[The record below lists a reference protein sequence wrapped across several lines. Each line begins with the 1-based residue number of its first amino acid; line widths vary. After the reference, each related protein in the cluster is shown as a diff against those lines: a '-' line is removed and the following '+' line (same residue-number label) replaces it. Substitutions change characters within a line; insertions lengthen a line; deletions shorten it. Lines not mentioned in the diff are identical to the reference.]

1 MKTDSTS
8 YVKALVGCQRV
19 LVLHS
24 KERNLKMGNWLLKSG
39 LVALVLGA
47 SIVGCGAR
55 MEIAKE
61 TILEQIDSVLGATDV
76 KRKEIELS
84 LVKFEQGIEVVR
96 RAKITAEVKR
106 DQMGRKMESLSDQ
119 IQRIDKTLTSLGTQ
133 LVKESEADSSGEKQ
147 ESSKRS
153 IDRLVRHRKD
163 LSKQRQSFAT
173 VDKTL
178 TTVHDSLAQRQAQYE
193 TRLAEINGMLSVI
206 DAERIAFVT
215 MKEAG
220 QVMPSG
226 DDSLAL
232 GLSKLTEDID
242 SLHSTIKIDLR
253 MEEERWKE
261 IEQQGNVDLVEDTLV
276 NGQTTD
282 DYLARIAEVTG
293 SKQ

>member
-1 MKTDSTS
+1 MKM
-8 YVKALVGCQRV
+8 K
-19 LVLHS
+19 
-24 KERNLKMGNWLLKSG
+24 NWLLKSG
-39 LVALVLGA
+39 LIALLLGA
-47 SIVGCGAR
+47 SIAGCGAR
-55 MEIAKE
+55 MEVAKGK
-61 TILEQIDSVLGATDV
+61 ILEQIDSVLGATDV
-76 KRKEIELS
+76 KRQEIELS
-84 LVKFEQGIEVVR
+84 LVKFEKGIEVVR

-106 DQMGRKMESLSDQ
+106 DQMGRKIESLSEQ
-119 IQRIDKTLTSLGTQ
+119 IQRIDKTLISMGTQ
-133 LVKESEADSSGEKQ
+133 LTKEADTNSSKEKQ
-147 ESSKRS
+147 ETSKRS

-163 LSKQRQSFAT
+163 LSKQRQSFET

-178 TTVHDSLAQRQAQYE
+178 TTVHDSLAQRQSQYE
-193 TRLAEINGMLSVI
+193 TRMAEINGMLSVI

-242 SLHSTIKIDLR
+242 SLHGAIKIDLR

-261 IEQQGNVDLVEDTLV
+261 IEQQGNVDLVEDDLV

-282 DYLARIAEVTG
+282 DYLARIAEVTS
-293 SKQ
+293 SK